1 MTVRELV
8 VELILK
14 ATGLKQGLADA
25 ERGLAGVTDAAQKTE
40 RQAERTGKAL
50 TAAAKDGQGAWENLK
65 GAILGVASVAG
76 IVGAATNFAEQTKQL
91 AQYSSQLGMTVEQ
104 WQAWQGAAQS
114 MGIEAQDLY
123 DTFRDMSDWTI
134 DMVKNDSGPFKD
146 FAKQTGL
153 SLKDAKGNM
162 VGAEEALLRLSKAVE
177 GMKPDEA
184 TGWLTQMGVDPT
196 NISLI
201 LKGRKGIED
210 LVRSM
215 REKAVYDER
224 DIQNSNKMQAAWT
237 DVTRVF
243 QRLAATA
250 INMVAPAFDWIQEK
264 ADSLFKFV
272 KNNEES
278 VTRVFKGIAA
288 VIGVALIPKLYAMGK
303 AAMVSMGPWGLL
315 VAAVSGL
322 IVLFD
327 DFMVWLDN
335 GQSAFGDFFESI
347 FGSADEAKKT
357 FEDIKKTIAS
367 VVDFILSIPDRVSKA
382 FDEMGKTLAAFPEA
396 LLSAFRGLKDRILGL
411 LPDFIRD
418 KIEIKGE
425 VAPVE
430 EDENVSRATQ
440 AAQSGKGPT
449 IEKRKPAPVEEPE
462 PDDYQQ
468 AQAWLR
474 STQAPQP
481 NTGNMR
487 QALVATGGYGAGD
500 AARGARTVNT
510 TNNKN
515 INQTVTQNINIT
527 TQSDQ
532 PAAVGK
538 AAGDAVNPKTAT
550 VMADGAVGV

>member
-1 MTVRELV
+1 MKEDFLTTPALSPGEISPDVIIWLIRLPMRGASMLSDTTVMPEC
-8 VELILK
+8 I
-14 ATGLKQGLADA
+14 AT
-25 ERGLAGVTDAAQKTE
+25 R
-40 RQAERTGKAL
+40 
-50 TAAAKDGQGAWENLK
+50 
-65 GAILGVASVAG
+65 
-76 IVGAATNFAEQTKQL
+76 
-91 AQYSSQLGMTVEQ
+91 SS
-104 WQAWQGAAQS
+104 
-114 MGIEAQDLY
+114 
-123 DTFRDMSDWTI
+123 
-134 DMVKNDSGPFKD
+134 
-146 FAKQTGL
+146 
-153 SLKDAKGNM
+153 
-162 VGAEEALLRLSKAVE
+162 
-177 GMKPDEA
+177 MKPDEA

-278 VTRVFKGIAA
+278 VTRVFEGIAA

-303 AAMVSMGPWGLL
+303 AAAASMGPWGLL

-322 IVLFD
+322 IILFD

-347 FGSADEAKKT
+347 FGSADEARKT
-357 FEDIKKTIAS
+357 FEGIKKTVAS
-367 VVDFILSIPDRVSKA
+367 VVDFVLSIPERVAKA

-396 LLSAFRGLKDRILGL
+396 LLSAFKGLKDRILGL

-418 KIEIKGE
+418 KIEIKGD
-425 VAPVE
+425 VAVE
-430 EDENVSRATQ
+430 EDENTAKSTQ

-449 IEKRKPAPVEEPE
+449 FEKRKPVPVPEAEPSE
-462 PDDYQQ
+462 YDE
-468 AQAWLR
+468 ASAWVA
-474 STQAPQP
+474 STRTPQP

-487 QALVATGGYGAGD
+487 QALAGGGYGAGD
-500 AARGARTVNT
+500 AARGAKNITT
-510 TNNKN
+510 TN
-515 INQTVTQNINIT
+515 NINIT
-527 TQSDQ
+527 AQSSQ
-532 PAAVGK
+532 PEAIA
-538 AAGDAVNPKTAT
+538 DATKNAIPKNT
-550 VMADGAVGV
+550 VAMADGGIGV